1 MKKHGKRYKAQQNK
15 KRQQIYIEEK
25 RNMKIDQKVDDMNIE
40 NLAISQIVVH
50 NPIINAA
57 KDVKVKY
64 VNLLEKYLKLV
75 RCNRRKF
82 VNAELEAY
90 KKIIFEGT
98 ENDLYYELSYYQ
110 YYMIFD
116 LMQITAYNFKDMDRE
131 KIAEIEEAFLN
142 DFKDSVDYNLTRK
155 IFKMFD
161 SPMKK
166 VRLLLKDPDLEKE
179 REYISLV
186 KDNLNFI
193 RKEPI
198 GVMVTA
204 TMSAGKSTFINAL
217 TGKYICLSQNMACTS
232 KIHCIVNKAFE
243 DGLSAEYDHDLV
255 LTAGKEELFY
265 DNDLNAS
272 DKIVVG
278 TKFTGG
284 LSRQRIIVNDSPG
297 VNYSGDETHKLITD
311 RLIKAKNYNLLIYVM
326 NATQLS
332 TNDESEHLDYV
343 KRTVG
348 SIPVLFI
355 INKVD
360 SFNVEEE
367 NINETIK
374 RQVNILKEKG
384 FKNPIVCPVSSRAGY
399 LAKQFEKD
407 NLTRSERREL
417 YNYIDK
423 FDQMELSAYYQKTF
437 KYIKIADHESEEL
450 QLLKTSGLAY
460 IEKII
465 IAMCK
470 GGYKNGTGRN

>member
-1 MKKHGKRYKAQQNK
+1 MKKNGRRYRAKQNK
-15 KRQQIYIEEK
+15 RHQPCIEDS
-25 RNMKIDQKVDDMNIE
+25 RNIKVDQKVDDMNIAS
-40 NLAISQIVVH
+40 LAVSQIVVH
-50 NPIINAA
+50 NPIVNAA
-57 KDVKVKY
+57 EDVKIKY
-64 VNLLEKYLKLV
+64 VNFLEKYLKLA
-75 RCNRRKF
+75 RWNRRKF
-82 VNAELEAY
+82 ESAELEAY

-98 ENDLYYELSYYQ
+98 ENDSAHELSYYQ

-116 LMQITAYNFKDMDRE
+116 LMQITAYNFKDASRE
-131 KIAEIEEAFLN
+131 KIREIEETFLN
-142 DFKDSVDYNLTRK
+142 DFKDSVDCNLARK

-161 SPMKK
+161 SPMRK
-166 VRLLLKDPDLEKE
+166 VRLLLNDPELEKE

-186 KDNLNFI
+186 RDNLNFM

-255 LTAGKEELFY
+255 LTAGKEELLN

-278 TKFTGG
+278 TKFMGG

-348 SIPVLFI
+348 NIPVLFI

-417 YNYIDK
+417 YNYVDK
-423 FDQMELSAYYQKTF
+423 FDQMELPAYYQKNF
-437 KYIKIADHESEEL
+437 KYIKVADRESEEL

-470 GGYKNGTGRN
+470 GGHKNGAGRN

>member
-1 MKKHGKRYKAQQNK
+1 MKKNGRKYRILQNGR
-15 KRQQIYIEEK
+15 RQTYIENN
-25 RNMKIDQKVDDMNIE
+25 RNMRIDQRVDAMNIAS
-40 NLAISQIVVH
+40 LAISQIVVH
-50 NPIINAA
+50 NPIVNAT
-57 KDVKVKY
+57 KDIKIKY
-64 VNLLEKYLKLV
+64 IDLLEKYLKLA
-75 RCNRRKF
+75 RCNRRKYET
-82 VNAELEAY
+82 AELEAY
-90 KKIIFEGT
+90 KKIILEAIG
-98 ENDLYYELSYYQ
+98 NDSHRKLSYYQ

-116 LMQITAYNFKDMDRE
+116 LMQMTAYDFKNVNRE
-131 KIAEIEEAFLN
+131 RIREIEETFLN
-142 DFKDSVDYNLTRK
+142 DFKDSADYNLARK

-186 KDNLNFI
+186 RDNLKFMQ
-193 RKEPI
+193 KEPI

-217 TGKYICLSQNMACTS
+217 TGKYICLSQNLACTS

-243 DGLSAEYDHDLV
+243 DGLSAEYDHHLV
-255 LTAGKEELFY
+255 LTAGKEELLN

-284 LSRQRIIVNDSPG
+284 LERQRIIVNDSPG
-297 VNYSGDETHKLITD
+297 VNYSGNETHKMITH
-311 RLIKAKNYNLLIYVM
+311 RLLKAKNYNLLIYVM

-348 SIPVLFI
+348 NIPVLFI
-355 INKVD
+355 INKID

-367 NINETIK
+367 NINEIIK

-417 YNYIDK
+417 YNYVDK
-423 FDQMELSAYYQKTF
+423 FDQMELPAYYQKNF
-437 KYIKIADHESEEL
+437 KYIKVADRESEEL
-450 QLLKTSGLAY
+450 QLIKTSGLAY

-470 GGYKNGTGRN
+470 GGHKNGTGRN